1 MKVSIANIYGKSL
14 PGDTTTTDGING
26 IATVLTTQE
35 DKGINILLN
44 AASVSSEKQASSL
57 PTTSTTPAAGGSID
71 FTNSDVVKDW
81 MTADGPDAWGIS
93 WAGNVTSHH
102 FLTAALLPLLD
113 KGAKAAPGHSSIVV
127 NIANL
132 AGVTKTHSQ
141 GRFAYSASMAA
152 LMHLTK
158 EWANAF
164 LEMGIRVN
172 CIAPSIVEGEMRAT
186 GLDAGRRERM
196 DERVREKVPAGELF
210 FDWAAEWMLIL

>member
-1 MKVSIANIYGKSL
+1 M
-14 PGDTTTTDGING
+14 
-26 IATVLTTQE
+26 
-35 DKGINILLN
+35 
-44 AASVSSEKQASSL
+44 
-57 PTTSTTPAAGGSID
+57 
-71 FTNSDVVKDW
+71 
-81 MTADGPDAWGIS
+81 
-93 WAGNVTSHH
+93 
-102 FLTAALLPLLD
+102 
-113 KGAKAAPGHSSIVV
+113 